1 MVADYHP
8 FSASQVQDPAVWDLA
23 MLATLAWSVGYVQGG
38 FAPRSAVSGAAQ
50 TARSAAVMQ
59 SPFMPPTEET
69 RDAKGDAITSA
80 LSSSHTICTPTKRC
94 AHWPTTRLT
103 APDMRAQTT
112 GWHRTSAG
120 SRTS

>member
-1 MVADYHP
+1 
-8 FSASQVQDPAVWDLA
+8 
-23 MLATLAWSVGYVQGG
+23 MLATLASSVGYVQGG

-59 SPFMPPTEET
+59 SPFMPPPEET

-94 AHWPTTRLT
+94 AHWPNTRLT
-103 APDMRAQTT
+103 APDRPRSDRRPTAVRPRSDRGQT
-112 GWHRTSAG
+112 AV
-120 SRTS
+120 

>member
-1 MVADYHP
+1 
-8 FSASQVQDPAVWDLA
+8 

-80 LSSSHTICTPTKRC
+80 LSTQFAHRPNAVHTLAKHPADI
-94 AHWPTTRLT
+94 A
-103 APDMRAQTT
+103 
-112 GWHRTSAG
+112 
-120 SRTS
+120 